1 MKNIKIS
8 IVIPAYNEEQSIKKT
23 IRNIIED
30 FKTHYPYEIVVVCD
44 GCADNTEREARKVAK
59 KDSRIRV
66 YAYKNNK
73 GKGYAL
79 TYGVKKATGNIVSF
93 FDAGGDF
100 DVMHVDRFVKL
111 MEVFDADIVI
121 GSKRHPASK
130 VNYPTVRKFYSKIYQ
145 LMIRVLFNLNIKD
158 TQTGIKVFKKDVL
171 EKILPRVVVK
181 KYAFD
186 LELLVV
192 AKKLGYIKI
201 FEAPVNLNYNFF
213 NSGINSGAIKQMI
226 MDTFAIFYRLH
237 FLHYYDKP
245 HIKIKKK
252 TT

>member
-1 MKNIKIS
+1 MNVEKIS
-8 IVIPAYNEEQSIKKT
+8 IVIPAYNEERNIKKT
-23 IRNIIED
+23 IRNILVD
-30 FKTHYPYEIVVVCD
+30 FKTLYPFEVVIVCD
-44 GCADNTEREARKVAK
+44 GCHDKTYEKAQEVAK
-59 KDSRIRV
+59 KDKRV
-66 YAYKNNK
+66 NVYTYKINR

-79 TYGVKKATGNIVSF
+79 TYGVKKAKGNIVSF

-130 VNYPTVRKFYSKIYQ
+130 VNYPAARRFYSKIYQ

-158 TQTGIKVFKKDVL
+158 TQTGIKVFKKEVL
-171 EKILPRVVVK
+171 EKILPRAVVK

-186 LELLVV
+186 LELLVI
-192 AKKLGYIKI
+192 AKKLGYNKV

-213 NSGINSGAIKQMI
+213 NTGINSGAIKQMI
-226 MDTFAIFYRLH
+226 TDTFAIYYRLH

-245 HIKIKKK
+245 HIKIKK
-252 TT
+252 